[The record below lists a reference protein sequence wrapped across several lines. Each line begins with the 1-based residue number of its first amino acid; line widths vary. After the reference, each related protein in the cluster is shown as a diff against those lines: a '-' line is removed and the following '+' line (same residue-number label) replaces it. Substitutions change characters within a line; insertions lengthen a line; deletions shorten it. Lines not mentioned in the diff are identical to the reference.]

1 MPPSNRI
8 DFIHRVDDAAA
19 RADGVILDV
28 DDDVAVVSGVG
39 DDFFECVNNFVKKFA
54 LVEQDKKR
62 LAGIGGYHQPFERLI
77 PLGAQIPGT
86 DSKDASKEQKKANN
100 WDYININV
108 HKQEKQ
114 ANDKGNSGPDRELG
128 WSDGVVGHQRYVAEL
143 DDGVLELQAVAID
156 FQGIR
161 VDLPVIGRAAFQDV
175 SVHM

>member
-8 DFIHRVDDAAA
+8 EFIHCVNDAAA
-19 RADGVILDV
+19 RSNGVVLDV
-28 DDDVAVVSGVG
+28 DDNVAVVSGVS
-39 DDFFECVNNFVKKFA
+39 DDFLKSVNNLVKKCA

-62 LAGIGGYHQPFERLI
+62 LAGVGGYHQPFERLI
-77 PLGAQIPGT
+77 PLGAQMPDIGNAAT
-86 DSKDASKEQKKANN
+86 SQAQKNADDF
-100 WDYININV
+100 DYANV

-114 ANDKGNSGPDRELG
+114 ANDNGDSGPNRELG

-161 VDLPVIGRAAFQDV
+161 VDLPVIGCAVFQDV

>member
-19 RADGVILDV
+19 RADGVVLDV
-28 DDDVAVVSGVG
+28 DDNVAVVSGVG

-77 PLGAQIPGT
+77 PLRTLIPGIGNVA
-86 DSKDASKEQKKANN
+86 ASHDQNKAENS
-100 WDYININV
+100 DHTNV

-114 ANDKGNSGPDRELG
+114 ANDNGDSGPNRELG

-161 VDLPVIGRAAFQDV
+161 VDLPVIGCAVFQDV